1 MKRILIINGHPDPM
15 SFCEALSNS
24 YEKGAKNAGFEVQR
38 FNLRD
43 LKFDPILHNGYRVIQ
58 PLEPDLVMAQEA
70 IKWAEH
76 IVWVFPTWW
85 LGIPALMKGFID
97 RAFVPGFGFKYRKN
111 SILWDKLLKG
121 RSSRL
126 LITMDAPYI
135 VNLFRYGGDGHFNFR
150 KGVLWFCGIG
160 PIKTKV
166 FDYLRFSSPER
177 KKKMLEKTES
187 FGRCGV

>member
-1 MKRILIINGHPDPM
+1 M
-15 SFCEALSNS
+15 
-24 YEKGAKNAGFEVQR
+24 KGAREGGFEVKR
-38 FNLRD
+38 INLRD
-43 LKFDPILHNGYRVIQ
+43 LKFDPVLHNGYRTIQ
-58 PLEPDLVMAQEA
+58 ELEPDLSMSQEA
-70 IKWAEH
+70 IKWSEH

-177 KKKMLEKTES
+177 KKKMLEKAES
-187 FGRCGV
+187 FGRCGI

>member
-1 MKRILIINGHPDPM
+1 MRKILIINGHPDPM
-15 SFCEALSNS
+15 SFCESLTNS
-24 YEKGAKNAGFEVQR
+24 YEKGAREGGFEVKR
-38 FNLRD
+38 INLRD
-43 LKFDPILHNGYRVIQ
+43 LKFDPILHNGYRTIQ
-58 PLEPDLVMAQEA
+58 NLEPDLSMSQEA
-70 IKWAEH
+70 IKWSEH

-177 KKKMLEKTES
+177 KKKMLEKAES